1 MMERESYKSPL
12 IIGFIFASLLV
23 FSPQIVFAQTT
34 GAPTILPD
42 NAFWGLKLFIENL
55 QENITF
61 NEPLRAEI
69 ILKHIEERD
78 REALELERRG
88 LIIPL
93 DRLEMIRQEKI
104 AKAEFIIQKLER
116 AQTQQDTLEQMFADR
131 SEVAKGITESD
142 RVQILR
148 DQQLQSPIVGGV
160 PTQIADRPIGFVPVE
175 DIKETD
181 TQRDILT
188 KLKTRLENSFDGS
201 QITEIRAKFTE
212 LRLETDMERKQVLA
226 DQLDEEVNNPLVSI
240 TCFGRVD
247 TLSLSLATD
256 PIVNLQDQCPVLR
269 AFDTELVRDIANGN

>member
-12 IIGFIFASLLV
+12 IIGFVFASLLV

-34 GAPTILPD
+34 SAPLILPD

-88 LIIPL
+88 LMIPL

-116 AQTQQDTLEQMFADR
+116 ALQQQETLEQMFADR
-131 SEVAKGITESD
+131 SELAQATQSD

-160 PTQIADRPIGFVPVE
+160 PIDRPIGFVPVQ
-175 DIKETD
+175 DINDSDTD
-181 TQRDILT
+181 RDILT

-212 LRLETDMERKQVLA
+212 LRLEEDFERKQFLA

-256 PIVNLQDQCPVLR
+256 PIVELQEQCPVLR

>member
-1 MMERESYKSPL
+1 MMERESSKSPL
-12 IIGFIFASLLV
+12 IIGFVFVSLLV

-34 GAPTILPD
+34 SAPTILPD
-42 NAFWGLKLFIENL
+42 NVFWGLKLFIENL

-88 LIIPL
+88 LMIPL

-116 AQTQQDTLEQMFADR
+116 AQNQQDALEQMFDDR
-131 SEVAKGITESD
+131 REQALATTETD
-142 RVQILR
+142 RIQIIR
-148 DQQLQSPIVGGV
+148 SQQLQSPIIGGV
-160 PTQIADRPIGFVPVE
+160 FIAERPIGFVPVE
-175 DIKETD
+175 DITETD
-181 TQRDILT
+181 TDRDILT

-201 QITEIRAKFTE
+201 QITDIRAKFAE
-212 LRLETDMERKQVLA
+212 LRLETDFERKQFLA

-240 TCFGRVD
+240 TCFGRVN

-256 PIVNLQDQCPVLR
+256 PIVELQDQCPVLR
-269 AFDTELVRDIANGN
+269 AFDTELVRDVADGN

>member
-34 GAPTILPD
+34 SAPTILPD

-88 LIIPL
+88 LTIPL

-116 AQTQQDTLEQMFADR
+116 ALEQQETLEQMFADR
-131 SEVAKGITESD
+131 SELAQATTESD
-142 RVQILR
+142 RIQIIR
-148 DQQLQSPIVGGV
+148 DQKLQPPIVGGV
-160 PTQIADRPIGFVPVE
+160 PIDRPIGFVPVE
-175 DIKETD
+175 DINESDTD
-181 TQRDILT
+181 RDILT

-212 LRLETDMERKQVLA
+212 LRLEEDFERKQVLA
-226 DQLDEEVNNPLVSI
+226 DELDEEVNNPLVSI

-256 PIVNLQDQCPVLR
+256 PIVELQDQCPVLR
-269 AFDTELVRDIANGN
+269 AFDTELVRDVANGN

>member
-23 FSPQIVFAQTT
+23 FSPQIVFAQTIS
-34 GAPTILPD
+34 APLILPD

-88 LIIPL
+88 LMIPL

-116 AQTQQDTLEQMFADR
+116 ALEQQDTLEQMFADR
-131 SEVAKGITESD
+131 SELAQATTESD

-160 PTQIADRPIGFVPVE
+160 PIDRPIEFVPVD
-175 DIKETD
+175 DIKESD
-181 TQRDILT
+181 TERDILT
-188 KLKTRLENSFDGS
+188 KLKTRLENSFDGA
-201 QITEIRAKFTE
+201 QITDIRAKFTE
-212 LRLETDMERKQVLA
+212 LRLEKDFERKQFLA
-226 DQLDEEVNNPLVSI
+226 DELDEEVNNPLVSI

-256 PIVNLQDQCPVLR
+256 PIVELQDQCPVLR
-269 AFDTELVRDIANGN
+269 AFDKELVRDVANGN

>member
-1 MMERESYKSPL
+1 MMERESCKSPL
-12 IIGFIFASLLV
+12 IIGFVFASLLV

-34 GAPTILPD
+34 SAPLILPD

-88 LIIPL
+88 LMIPL

-116 AQTQQDTLEQMFADR
+116 AQSQQETLEQMFADR
-131 SEVAKGITESD
+131 SELAQATESD

-148 DQQLQSPIVGGV
+148 DQQLRPPIVGGV
-160 PTQIADRPIGFVPVE
+160 PIDRPIGFVPVE
-175 DIKETD
+175 DINDSDTD
-181 TQRDILT
+181 RDILT

-212 LRLETDMERKQVLA
+212 LRLEEDFERKQVLA
-226 DQLDEEVNNPLVSI
+226 DELDEEVNNPLVSI

-256 PIVNLQDQCPVLR
+256 PIVDLQDQCPVLR

>member
-12 IIGFIFASLLV
+12 IIGFVFASLLV

-34 GAPTILPD
+34 SAPLILPD

-88 LIIPL
+88 LMIPL

-116 AQTQQDTLEQMFADR
+116 ALDQQETLEQMFADR
-131 SEVAKGITESD
+131 SELAQATQSD

-160 PTQIADRPIGFVPVE
+160 PIDRPIGFVPVA
-175 DIKETD
+175 DINESDTD
-181 TQRDILT
+181 RDILT

-212 LRLETDMERKQVLA
+212 LRLEEDFERKQFLA
-226 DQLDEEVNNPLVSI
+226 DELDEEVNNPLVSI

-247 TLSLSLATD
+247 TLSLSLAID
-256 PIVNLQDQCPVLR
+256 PIVELQDQCPVLR

>member
-1 MMERESYKSPL
+1 MMERESRKSPL

-23 FSPQIVFAQTT
+23 FSPQIVFAQTMS
-34 GAPTILPD
+34 APTILPD

-88 LIIPL
+88 LMIPL

-116 AQTQQDTLEQMFADR
+116 AQSQQETLEQMFADR
-131 SEVAKGITESD
+131 SELAQATSESD

-148 DQQLQSPIVGGV
+148 DQKLQPPIVGGV
-160 PTQIADRPIGFVPVE
+160 PIDRPIGFVPVA
-175 DIKETD
+175 DINESDTD
-181 TQRDILT
+181 RDILT
-188 KLKTRLENSFDGS
+188 KLKTRLENSFDGAE
-201 QITEIRAKFTE
+201 ITDIRAKFTE
-212 LRLETDMERKQVLA
+212 LRLEEDFERKQVLA
-226 DQLDEEVNNPLVSI
+226 DELDEEVNNPLVSI
-240 TCFGRVD
+240 TCFGSVN
-247 TLSLSLATD
+247 TLSLSLASD
-256 PIVNLQDQCPVLR
+256 PIVELQDQCPVLR
-269 AFDTELVRDIANGN
+269 AFDTELVRDVANGN

>member
-1 MMERESYKSPL
+1 MMERESRKSPL

-34 GAPTILPD
+34 SAPTILPD

-88 LIIPL
+88 LMIPL

-116 AQTQQDTLEQMFADR
+116 AQTQQETLEQMFADR
-131 SEVAKGITESD
+131 SELAQATESD

-148 DQQLQSPIVGGV
+148 DQQLQPPIVGGV
-160 PTQIADRPIGFVPVE
+160 PIDRPIGFVPVE
-175 DIKETD
+175 DINESDTD
-181 TQRDILT
+181 RDILT

-212 LRLETDMERKQVLA
+212 LRLEEDFERKQVLA
-226 DQLDEEVNNPLVSI
+226 DELDEEVNNPLVSI

-256 PIVNLQDQCPVLR
+256 PIVDLQDQCPVLR
-269 AFDTELVRDIANGN
+269 AFDTELVRDVANGN

>member
-23 FSPQIVFAQTT
+23 FSPQIVYAQTMS
-34 GAPTILPD
+34 APTILPD

-61 NEPLRAEI
+61 NESLRAEI

-88 LIIPL
+88 LMIPL
-93 DRLEMIRQEKI
+93 ERLEMIRQEKI

-116 AQTQQDTLEQMFADR
+116 AQNQQETLEQMFADR
-131 SEVAKGITESD
+131 SELAQATTESD

-148 DQQLQSPIVGGV
+148 DQQLQPPIVGGV
-160 PTQIADRPIGFVPVE
+160 PIDRPIGFVPVA
-175 DIKETD
+175 DINESDTD
-181 TQRDILT
+181 RDILT
-188 KLKTRLENSFDGS
+188 KLKTRLENSFDGA
-201 QITEIRAKFTE
+201 QITDIRAKFTE
-212 LRLETDMERKQVLA
+212 LRLEKDFERKQVLA

-256 PIVNLQDQCPVLR
+256 PIVDLQDQCPVLR

>member
-12 IIGFIFASLLV
+12 IIGFVFASLLV

-34 GAPTILPD
+34 SAPLILPD

-88 LIIPL
+88 LMIPIE
-93 DRLEMIRQEKI
+93 RLEMIRQEKI
-104 AKAEFIIQKLER
+104 VKAEFIIQKLER
-116 AQTQQDTLEQMFADR
+116 AQSQQETLQQMFADR
-131 SEVAKGITESD
+131 SELAQATTESD

-148 DQQLQSPIVGGV
+148 DQQLRPPIVGGV
-160 PTQIADRPIGFVPVE
+160 ITDRPIGFVPVK
-175 DIKETD
+175 DIEESDTD
-181 TQRDILT
+181 REVLT

-212 LRLETDMERKQVLA
+212 LRLEEDFERKQVLA
-226 DQLDEEVNNPLVSI
+226 DELDEEVNNPLVSI

-256 PIVNLQDQCPVLR
+256 PIVDLQDQCPVLR